1 MTDIKKWCQS
11 CQQYKS
17 PEIGKF
23 ILRGKIKRWQCNS
36 CIDRTSKSYLK
47 RSA

>member
-1 MTDIKKWCQS
+1 MNLKKWCQS
-11 CQQYKS
+11 CQQYKN

-23 ILRGKIKRWQCNS
+23 IVRGRIKRWSCNS
-36 CIDRTSKSYLK
+36 CIQRISESYLK